1 MRPKAGTSP
10 LDLARRLHKRSWAEK
25 ARIMNEEVAEEAEI
39 TAEWEGRSAIRT
51 FWLAIADEALLR
63 PEKEKCVTT

>member
-1 MRPKAGTSP
+1 
-10 LDLARRLHKRSWAEK
+10 
-25 ARIMNEEVAEEAEI
+25 MNEEVAEEAEI